1 MSSWIP
7 ILISVISLC
16 ATLVVAYFSN
26 FKKSKPG
33 VLIGSQM
40 SMYPVPFNGPEGII
54 WGGTGILMPMTF
66 FNWSPNGGSIMEC
79 RIAIARVDNPNE
91 IFDIS
96 WTEFSEMLQNERRMG
111 YGGFAQPIPLPPK
124 SSLTKTILF
133 LWPPSDNNKLPV
145 NPGRYVLNV
154 LVWTKSSPKPSII
167 ESFEFSISDQI
178 SNAYNFYLNNKNP
191 STVDISIREIHRSND
206 VLTKSQAKEIYGL

>member
-1 MSSWIP
+1 
-7 ILISVISLC
+7 
-16 ATLVVAYFSN
+16 
-26 FKKSKPG
+26 
-33 VLIGSQM
+33 
-40 SMYPVPFNGPEGII
+40 
-54 WGGTGILMPMTF
+54 MPMTF

-79 RIAIARVDNPNE
+79 RMAIARVDNPNE

-154 LVWTKSSPKPSII
+154 LVWTKSSAKPSII

-178 SNAYNFYLNNKNP
+178 ANAYNFYLNNKNP
-191 STVDISIREIHRSND
+191 STVDISIRDIHRSND